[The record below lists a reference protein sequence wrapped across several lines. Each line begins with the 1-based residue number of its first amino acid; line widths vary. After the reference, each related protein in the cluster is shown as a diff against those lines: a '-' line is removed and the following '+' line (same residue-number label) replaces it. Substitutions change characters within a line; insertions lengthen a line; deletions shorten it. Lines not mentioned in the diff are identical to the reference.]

1 MKPETLILTCSNL
14 KCGISLISIHIIK
27 NLGKIL
33 NFIICGKKIMRGTL
47 LEKIFGFALV
57 FAFLAVGQ
65 IFAQE
70 TQPTKVNFGQSRNP
84 KTKAKKE
91 TPQTQE
97 TQSNQTNTNDV
108 QTNSEAENTNAE
120 SLSVASKTLEVVKRA
135 NTEAIAPTEIYK
147 VGIGDVLFISLQ
159 NAPSSTAN
167 YFTVLNNGS
176 IDYPLAGEMV
186 LVAGMTV
193 EEIEDSL
200 KSKIKLYENPQVSVK
215 LREYA
220 SHSITVL
227 GLVEKSGQKFL
238 QREAIPLYVV
248 RAEAVVQAKAE
259 RVIIKRADSTTEKFD
274 LKDSKYEN
282 ILVFPGD
289 IIEFTMGEGKSLDNP
304 SSQYFY
310 IGGNINSAGQKTFTN
325 GMTLTQAILAS
336 GGLKKSSAKKVIIR
350 RKNEQGLLVS
360 SEYNLKDIK
369 DGKSPDPILQAGD
382 TIEIEN

>member
-1 MKPETLILTCSNL
+1 
-14 KCGISLISIHIIK
+14 
-27 NLGKIL
+27 
-33 NFIICGKKIMRGTL
+33 MRGTL
-47 LEKIFGFALV
+47 LKKTCIFALLFV
-57 FAFLAVGQ
+57 FSFAGQ
-65 IFAQE
+65 NFAQE

-91 TPQTQE
+91 TNENQTQE
-97 TQSNQTNTNDV
+97 NQTN
-108 QTNSEAENTNAE
+108 QTDSAEVNTNTETQTE
-120 SLSVASKTLEVVKRA
+120 SRSVANKTLEVVKRA
-135 NTEAIAPTEIYK
+135 STVAIAPTEIYK

-159 NAPSSTAN
+159 NAPSNTAN
-167 YFTVLNNGS
+167 YFTVLNNGT
-176 IDYPLAGEMV
+176 IDYPLAGEMINIV
-186 LVAGMTV
+186 GMTV
-193 EEIEDSL
+193 EEIEDLL
-200 KSKIKLYENPQVSVK
+200 KGKIKLYENPQVSVK

-248 RAEAVVQAKAE
+248 RAEAVVQPKAE

-289 IIEFTMGEGKSLDNP
+289 IIEFTVGDGKSVE
-304 SSQYFY
+304 SSGSQYFY
-310 IGGNINSAGQKTFTN
+310 IGGNIASAGQKNFTN

-336 GGLKKSSAKKVIIR
+336 GGLKKSNAKKVVVR
-350 RKNEQGLLVS
+350 RKNEQGLLVPK
-360 SEYNLKDIK
+360 EYNLKDIK
-369 DGKSPDPILQAGD
+369 DGKSPDPILLAGD